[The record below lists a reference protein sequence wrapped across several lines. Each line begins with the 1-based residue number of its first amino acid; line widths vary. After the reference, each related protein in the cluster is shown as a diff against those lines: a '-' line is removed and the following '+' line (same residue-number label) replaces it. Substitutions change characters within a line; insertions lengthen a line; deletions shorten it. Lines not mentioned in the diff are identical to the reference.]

1 MYLILGHCPV
11 VGVLG
16 SCTQVP
22 PGLWTTATFV
32 RHWLLEDKYL
42 GTSILH
48 QTHTFWMLLVVVS
61 VGTAPVGGVQANN
74 PLMLEGCPLLMLL
87 LGGGLPPASLL
98 PGIGTAR
105 VPGIGTARPKL
116 GTTSS

>member
-1 MYLILGHCPV
+1 M
-11 VGVLG
+11 
-16 SCTQVP
+16 
-22 PGLWTTATFV
+22 
-32 RHWLLEDKYL
+32 
-42 GTSILH
+42 
-48 QTHTFWMLLVVVS
+48 
-61 VGTAPVGGVQANN
+61 GTAPVGGGQANN

-87 LGGGLPPASLL
+87 LGVACPPASLL